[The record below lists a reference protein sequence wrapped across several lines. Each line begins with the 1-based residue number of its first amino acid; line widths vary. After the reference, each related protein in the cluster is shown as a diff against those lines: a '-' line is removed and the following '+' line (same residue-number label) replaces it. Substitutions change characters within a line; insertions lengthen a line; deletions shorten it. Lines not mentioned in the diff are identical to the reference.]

1 MMHVEATRQK
11 EEMAHVFVLPKGL
24 KMNQALEHFEKH
36 VKPSGFRF
44 EKWKYNIH
52 SGQFITWGSV

>member
-1 MMHVEATRQK
+1 MRVEATRQPQ
-11 EEMAHVFVLPKGL
+11 EMAHVFVLPKGL
-24 KMNQALEHFEKH
+24 KPGEALHHFEQH

-52 SGQFITWGSV
+52 SGQFITWGVR